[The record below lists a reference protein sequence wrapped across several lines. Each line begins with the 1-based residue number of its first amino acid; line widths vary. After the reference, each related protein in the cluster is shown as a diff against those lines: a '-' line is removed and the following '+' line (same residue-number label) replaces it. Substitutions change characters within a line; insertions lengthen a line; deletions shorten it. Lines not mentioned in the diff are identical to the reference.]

1 MKTKDELAK
10 DLKISRK
17 TLYNYIN
24 ELDIHEINENTIK
37 TLQEHAKLKNKS
49 KDTTKA
55 ELLRRIDELTLK
67 NAELLKQN
75 ETLEKG
81 QTALLEQVEY
91 FRNSI
96 DTEIREIKKNMT
108 LLLNPPK
115 EEPKK
120 SFFDWLFKQL
130 LSSSGESATRP
141 EDDSE
146 QSQVCVCQ

>member
-24 ELDIHEINENTIK
+24 ELGIIEINENTIK
-37 TLQEHAKLKNKS
+37 ILQEHAKLKNKS
-49 KDTTKA
+49 KDTPKA

-81 QTALLEQVEY
+81 QTVLLDQIEY

-96 DTEIREIKKNMT
+96 DTEIREIKNNMT

-115 EEPKK
+115 KEPKK
-120 SFFDWLFKQL
+120 SFFDWFLK
-130 LSSSGESATRP
+130 
-141 EDDSE
+141 
-146 QSQVCVCQ
+146 

>member
-24 ELDIHEINENTIK
+24 ELGIIEINENTIK

-81 QTALLEQVEY
+81 QTALLDQIEY

-96 DTEIREIKKNMT
+96 DTEIREIKNNMT

-115 EEPKK
+115 QEPKK
-120 SFFDWLFKQL
+120 SFFDWFFK
-130 LSSSGESATRP
+130 
-141 EDDSE
+141 
-146 QSQVCVCQ
+146 